1 MTKFVNKHYVTIRNN
16 TNDKDFFGKGVG
28 NRFGKY
34 LKALF
39 KLYEYHHHRNVIIMR
54 KAEHENK
61 FHHSEPAR
69 HLAKHPTNV
78 YT

>member
-39 KLYEYHHHRNVIIMR
+39 KLYEYHHHRNVIIIR
-54 KAEHENK
+54 K
-61 FHHSEPAR
+61 
-69 HLAKHPTNV
+69 
-78 YT
+78 